1 MPLGA
6 RGGGQRAPSNL
17 IWLLVLWLAVAASS
31 ARPEPSSGSPMRGH
45 NCTGSGCGGRYG
57 VCRAPPAPCA
67 STWRGRLGCF
77 VRGLRPSGGRAAV
90 AAADEPS
97 WWLTVA
103 LPFAFVAL
111 HVAAVVVEIMI
122 AMGLIVPSGR
132 VLAIGWWC
140 VLPITVGYYHMG
152 HWALGG
158 LIGDD
163 RTAPPERMITHAVL
177 CATLFSAL
185 SIQGLLFVIV
195 NQIGPRRHLG
205 YLMLSPLSVYLAGA
219 SYYAYEYIGQ
229 QIVVCDV
236 FGHELHP
243 ERFVLWLCSV
253 SNQCVLFAQLGSH
266 ELNAPLQPAIDGAS
280 LATSLLL
287 AQVLFGTGL
296 LGSLELGLG
305 TGVCVLFNAAS
316 VGSFYVLLYQ
326 STRPLIRCERVFT
339 RRAQGAINGQARA
352 LQAVVRQF
360 YAVRMYVVV
369 SWHTFPII
377 WAAAILGLITSDQR
391 EFAYALGDLFAK
403 LLPVSIYLG
412 ILGV

>member
-1 MPLGA
+1 
-6 RGGGQRAPSNL
+6 
-17 IWLLVLWLAVAASS
+17 
-31 ARPEPSSGSPMRGH
+31 
-45 NCTGSGCGGRYG
+45 
-57 VCRAPPAPCA
+57 
-67 STWRGRLGCF
+67 
-77 VRGLRPSGGRAAV
+77 
-90 AAADEPS
+90 
-97 WWLTVA
+97 
-103 LPFAFVAL
+103 
-111 HVAAVVVEIMI
+111 
-122 AMGLIVPSGR
+122 
-132 VLAIGWWC
+132 